1 MTDTPATSEL
11 EPKFTRQAT
20 RLGIPPLGQYLSEAW
35 RYKTFA
41 VYWSKADIKARNFE
55 TFLGRVWHVLNPL
68 LFGLIYFVFV
78 GIVGGGGL
86 GSTKQLAFIVGNLY
100 VWGYFSGT
108 ISTGSGSIQGG
119 AGGITAQSAIPR
131 VILPFAST
139 LTSTELFLRSLVA
152 YIPLHIISNRGLH
165 IEMLWMPYLLVVTGF
180 FGFGLAMLFAVANV
194 YVRDISRLLPHA
206 LRLWL
211 YLSPAIWVYTTVL
224 SDTTLDTLA
233 RVNPLYSGM
242 AAWTIAFGG
251 NLDANGPGIIN
262 LLVTFTL
269 WALAIGII
277 GFLIFVSR
285 EDDFAIRN

>member
-1 MTDTPATSEL
+1 
-11 EPKFTRQAT
+11 
-20 RLGIPPLGQYLSEAW
+20 
-35 RYKTFA
+35 
-41 VYWSKADIKARNFE
+41 
-55 TFLGRVWHVLNPL
+55 
-68 LFGLIYFVFV
+68 
-78 GIVGGGGL
+78 
-86 GSTKQLAFIVGNLY
+86 
-100 VWGYFSGT
+100 
-108 ISTGSGSIQGG
+108 
-119 AGGITAQSAIPR
+119 
-131 VILPFAST
+131 
-139 LTSTELFLRSLVA
+139 
-152 YIPLHIISNRGLH
+152 
-165 IEMLWMPYLLVVTGF
+165 MPYLLVVTGF
-180 FGFGLAMLFAVANV
+180 CGFGLAMLFAVANV

-251 NLDANGPGIIN
+251 NLDANGPGIFS